1 MWYTEQM
8 RRFQIML
15 LVVIAV
21 IGGLLLRLGWM
32 QILQGA
38 QYKQVA
44 EQNRIRQISAQAP
57 RGTIY
62 DRNGAPIVANRP
74 SFAISIILSEYTHPD
89 VSTPLLSSLTGVAVN
104 EIEQMLQAGQEFP
117 YSPIRVKRDVDEALI
132 AKVQERKSYL
142 PGVVVEALPVRHY
155 VYNQLAAHMLGYLGR
170 ISEDEYAIRKEQG
183 YSPNDLVGKAGIERL
198 WEDHLR
204 GIDGGLQ
211 VEVNAMGE
219 EVGVVGDKAALPGK
233 AIVLTLDA
241 NLQKVAEAAL
251 AAQVQTSKN
260 NGEPAKG
267 GAVVVLDVRTGG
279 ILALVSNPAYDPNV
293 FIGGVSQK
301 DWAAIIN
308 NSNNPLSNR
317 AIQNA
322 YPPGSVF
329 KIVTAA
335 AALESGVTT
344 GQEVFVD
351 KGVYVLQGWSFYG
364 WDPKGLGKLT
374 LPDALAFSSDP
385 VFYELGRRVGADNL
399 ASYALTFGFGK
410 LTGIELPGEEAGVVP
425 TEEWKQEL
433 YGEQWY
439 PGETLI
445 AAIGQG
451 YYNATPLQQAM
462 MLMAVANGGV
472 VYKPRLVDK
481 LLTADGALLEQ
492 TQSQVLRTIY
502 LRPDV
507 WDIIRQGLVAVTTR
521 GTGSSVFEGF
531 AVKVAGKSGSAET
544 GRGTTHSWFACYAPA
559 DNPEIAVAVLVEE
572 GGEGSVAA
580 APVTRKVLEAYFN
593 IPPKQ
598 NVSTPPPGHTD

>member
-15 LVVIAV
+15 FIVIAV

-104 EIEQMLQAGQEFP
+104 EIEQMLQAGKEFP

-132 AKVQERKSYL
+132 AKIQERKSYL

-183 YSPNDLVGKAGIERL
+183 YSPNDLIGKAGIERL

-233 AIVLTLDA
+233 AIVLTIDA
-241 NLQKVAEAAL
+241 NLQKAAEAAL

-410 LTGIELPGEEAGVVP
+410 LTGIELPGEETGVVP

-598 NVSTPPPGHTD
+598 NVSTPPRGHTD

>member
-8 RRFQIML
+8 RRFQIMF

-580 APVTRKVLEAYFN
+580 APVTRKVLEAYFD

-598 NVSTPPPGHTD
+598 NVSTPPRGHTD